1 MVYIGIDLGGTNIA
15 VGAVSEAGSI
25 VAEASTKTLAQRSF
39 EAIVKD
45 MADCV
50 KKVLVKGKIPLDDV
64 KSIGIGIPGVADS
77 DSGVVFNCT
86 NLGWVNVPCWGT
98 RITPTPCR

>member
-25 VAEASTKTLAQRSF
+25 LAEASTKTLAQRPF
-39 EAIVKD
+39 EVIVKD

-50 KKVLVKGKIPLDDV
+50 KKVLMKGKIAPEDV

-77 DSGVVFNCT
+77 DSGIVLNCT
-86 NLGWVNVPCWGT
+86 NLGWLNVPL
-98 RITPTPCR
+98 RAEM